1 MSDNLSYKN
10 RVQTSS
16 IETQV
21 EYTQVIPE
29 GLAKERAYIK
39 ALEAASQALNDAVRI
54 FTEESN
60 VRSSNNE
67 RHIARLIEMIPSAK
81 NKLIPDYKERL
92 DELILRNENIK
103 NKMDTH
109 VFEGRC
115 KWISFKKEHVHE
127 MDSLEK
133 LIKDFT
139 IE

>member
-1 MSDNLSYKN
+1 MSDNLSYGN
-10 RVQTSS
+10 RAQISS

-21 EYTQVIPE
+21 EYDQVIPE

-39 ALEAASQALNDAVRI
+39 AREAASQALNDAVRI
-54 FTEESN
+54 FTEESI

-67 RHIARLIEMIPSAK
+67 RHIARLIEKIPSAK
-81 NKLIPDYKERL
+81 NELISDYKDRL
-92 DELILRNENIK
+92 DNLILRNEKIK
-103 NKMDTH
+103 NRMDTY

-133 LIKDFT
+133 SIKDFT